1 MTLTIHMIACKF
13 STCTVPLSCSQYAR
27 YQLSVMLA
35 GERAMRAVGTC
46 TVKTTARDDQS
57 IPTVLT
63 LHS

>member
-35 GERAMRAVGTC
+35 GERAMRAVGT
-46 TVKTTARDDQS
+46 VKTTARDDQS